1 MAIAKN
7 KGLTNP
13 KFYDILCVYN
23 IKMEITMPGKILYKI
38 DEKELFDYF
47 ITQNHSL
54 NETAEH
60 FNVGSWVISN
70 RLKTMGVKKPKSLVG
85 DVVKKSRIEKYGSAS
100 YNNREKYK
108 QTCLEKYGVENPFQS
123 EEIKEKSKKTN
134 LEKLGVEY
142 PMQRKDIQQKSIE
155 TKASE
160 YGSLED
166 YYSHVSTKM
175 KETKLERYGN
185 ENFVNSK
192 KCKETKLERYGDE
205 NYTNQEKIAETNLE
219 RYGVPFA
226 CMREEAR
233 KSGGNLSAPNIE
245 FSELLSSNG
254 IEFETEFSIDRFS
267 YDFKVGNILIEI
279 NPTATHNVTF
289 NPFTENKVSRISAD
303 YHKKKS
309 DIAERNGFRCIHIW
323 DWDDKEK
330 VVRTLLPRE
339 RVYARVCVVEEVS
352 LDVAREYLNKYHLQ
366 GYARD
371 SFRIGLFLNGELVSL
386 MTFGKPR
393 YSNKYDFEL
402 IRFCSHK
409 FVVGGAEKLFKHF
422 IEKFSPN
429 TVVSYCDRNKFSG
442 DMYGNLGFKKT
453 YCKPSEHW
461 SKGKTHILGSL
472 LRQRGFDQLLGEKYG
487 CYGKGTNNEELMV
500 KHGFAKVID
509 AGQITFV
516 WTK

>member
-1 MAIAKN
+1 MPSKS
-7 KGLTNP
+7 
-13 KFYDILCVYN
+13 KFN
-23 IKMEITMPGKILYKI
+23 ISKEELYS
-38 DEKELFDYF
+38 YF
-47 ITQNHSL
+47 ITENHTKD
-54 NETAEH
+54 ETKDH
-60 FNVGSWVISN
+60 FGCGTEVIN
-70 RLKTMGVKKPKSLVG
+70 RLLKVYGIKKPTELMAQCVIRK
-85 DVVKKSRIEKYGSAS
+85 RIEKYGSVS
-100 YNNREKYK
+100 FNNREKYK
-108 QTCLEKYGVENPFQS
+108 QTCLERYGVENPFQS
-123 EEIKEKSKKTN
+123 EGIKEKSKKTN

-142 PMQRKDIQQKSIE
+142 PMQRKDFQE
-155 TKASE
+155 KAIAKKAEE
-160 YGSLED
+160 YGSLEE
-166 YYSHVSTKM
+166 YYSHAASKM
-175 KETKLERYGN
+175 
-185 ENFVNSK
+185 
-192 KCKETKLERYGDE
+192 KETKLERYGDE
-205 NYTNQEKIAETNLE
+205 NFVNQEKGKQTKLERYGNPNYVNTEKIAETCSE
-219 RYGVPFA
+219 KYGVPFA
-226 CMREEAR
+226 CMRDEAR

-254 IEFETEFSIDRFS
+254 IEFEKEFSIDRFS
-267 YDFKVGNILIEI
+267 YDFKVGNILIEV

-289 NPFTENKVSRISAD
+289 NPFTENRVPRIPAD

-309 DIAERNGFRCIHIW
+309 DVAEQNGFRCIHIW

-339 RVYARVCVVEEVS
+339 RVYARDCVVEEVS

-371 SFRIGLFLNGELVSL
+371 SFRIGLFLNGELVGL

-453 YCKPSEHW
+453 YCKSSEHW